1 MKASPKTQ
9 VFCVKIQFFL
19 SRIDQTDYQHR
30 YTYNNAIVFV
40 RKAFLGLKMQISL
53 SRSHEKSPLEINQ
66 QVT

>member
-9 VFCVKIQFFL
+9 VFCVKIHFFQ
-19 SRIDQTDYQHR
+19 SRIDQTDYQHQ
-30 YTYNNAIVFV
+30 YTYNNAIVFD

-53 SRSHEKSPLEINQ
+53 SRSHEKSLLEKNQ